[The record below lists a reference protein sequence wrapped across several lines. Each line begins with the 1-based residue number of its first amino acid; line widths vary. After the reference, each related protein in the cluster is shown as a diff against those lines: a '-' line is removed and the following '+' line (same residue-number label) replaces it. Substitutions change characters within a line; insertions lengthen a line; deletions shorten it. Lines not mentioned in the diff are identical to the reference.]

1 MIASPNFPSNYG
13 NNENCEWNLRGP
25 TGHFLTLT
33 FLTFN
38 LESSSSCN
46 SADYLEIR
54 DVNSTGTTS
63 VWDSFKFSCEI
74 LFFLNWLFVKSFQC
88 NKSYC
93 FNNQYVLILFLF
105 HKGPVLITVC
115 GTQVPQPIMTSDSY
129 AHVKFVSNNANT
141 FPGFQLK
148 FEASVE
154 GKQEMN
160 WRQSYFS
167 TACPFTWHNLF
178 LRIHVNME
186 GMR

>member
-88 NKSYC
+88 DKSYC
-93 FNNQYVLILFLF
+93 FNNQYVLILVFFTKARFWLRCVVLRSRSPFWRQTVTPTLSLF
-105 HKGPVLITVC
+105 PITLTLSP
-115 GTQVPQPIMTSDSY
+115 GSNSSLRL
-129 AHVKFVSNNANT
+129 ALKVSKKWT
-141 FPGFQLK
+141 EGKVTFQL
-148 FEASVE
+148 
-154 GKQEMN
+154 
-160 WRQSYFS
+160 
-167 TACPFTWHNLF
+167 
-178 LRIHVNME
+178 HVRSLYITIVSQNTC
-186 GMR
+186 